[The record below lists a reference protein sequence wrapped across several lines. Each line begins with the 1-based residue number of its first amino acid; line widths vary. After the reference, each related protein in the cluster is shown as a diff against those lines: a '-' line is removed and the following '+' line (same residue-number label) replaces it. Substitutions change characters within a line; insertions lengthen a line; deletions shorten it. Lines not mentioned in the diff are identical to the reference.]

1 MCFMYLFFRMQ
12 IILLGNLHMTLVPLC
27 INAFVAQVFM
37 LRLLSVCCPKITI
50 DINHSIDIIIFTCGF
65 IVLIV

>member
-1 MCFMYLFFRMQ
+1 
-12 IILLGNLHMTLVPLC
+12 MTLVPLC